1 MSPIYRTP
9 GVYIEEKDAF
19 PSSAVPVNTNIASF
33 IGYTQK
39 AKYGE
44 DSLHLKPFIID
55 SIQDFEKFFGGAPPY
70 QFVLKQVDE
79 TQSDFS
85 FSDQHY
91 AFENTLADFC
101 LYNQVR
107 MFFRNGGSRAYIT
120 SVGLYESTKRIDK
133 DELLKGLA
141 AQENEEINLLLIPEA
156 VNIDNKEDC
165 YELQQQMLLQAE
177 QQENRFAILDI
188 YDGAKDLSASVIQD
202 FRMGIGT
209 NGLSYGAAYY
219 PWLQTNITDI
229 NEISEKNI
237 LTPLPNGIDLN
248 DPTLKKKVLTA
259 IKEKINQLPTAGAIA
274 GVFALTDNQAG
285 VWKAPAN
292 VSINSVIRPLVNID
306 NDQQENLNIPLD
318 GKAVNAIR
326 SFPGRGI
333 LIWGARTL
341 DGNNMDWRYVSSKR
355 TIIMIEQTIKNA
367 MQALVFEPNNKNTW
381 VSCQSMVES
390 FLYSLWQQGAL
401 AGASPEQAYD
411 VKIGLGI
418 TMTPQDILEGY
429 MRINVLVALVRPAE
443 FIVLNFNQL
452 MPSSS

>member
-1 MSPIYRTP
+1 MSPTYRTP
-9 GVYIEEKDAF
+9 GVYIEEKDVFSHMAI
-19 PSSAVPVNTNIASF
+19 PQNTNIASF

-39 AKYGE
+39 AKHGE
-44 DSLHLKPFIID
+44 YSLHLKPIRIG
-55 SIQDFEKFFGGAPPY
+55 SIQDFEKFFGSAPTY
-70 QFVLKQVDE
+70 QFALKQVDE
-79 TQSDFS
+79 AHSDFS
-85 FSDQHY
+85 LNDQHY

-101 LYNQVR
+101 LYNHVR
-107 MFFRNGGSRAYIT
+107 MFFRNGGSDAYIT

-141 AQENEEINLLLIPEA
+141 AQKNEEINLLLIPEA

-165 YELQQQMLLQAE
+165 YDLQQQMLLQAE
-177 QQENRFAILDI
+177 QHEDRFAILDI
-188 YDGAKDLSASVIQD
+188 YDGAKDLSASVIQN
-202 FRMGIGT
+202 FRTGIGI

-237 LTPLPNGIDLN
+237 LTPLPNGIDFN

-259 IKEKINQLPTAGAIA
+259 LKEKINQLPTAGAIA
-274 GVFALTDNQAG
+274 GVFALTDEQAG

-292 VSINSVIRPLVNID
+292 VGINSVIRPLVNID
-306 NDQQENLNIPLD
+306 NDQQESLNVPLD

-326 SFPGRGI
+326 SFSGRGI

-355 TIIMIEQTIKNA
+355 TLIMIEQTIKNA
-367 MQALVFEPNNKNTW
+367 MQAFVFEPNNQNTW
-381 VSCQSMVES
+381 ANCQSMVEA

-401 AGASPEQAYD
+401 IGASSDQAYD

-429 MRINVLVALVRPAE
+429 MRMSVLVALVRPAE

-452 MPSSS
+452 MPTSS

>member
-1 MSPIYRTP
+1 
-9 GVYIEEKDAF
+9 
-19 PSSAVPVNTNIASF
+19 
-33 IGYTQK
+33 
-39 AKYGE
+39 
-44 DSLHLKPFIID
+44 
-55 SIQDFEKFFGGAPPY
+55 
-70 QFVLKQVDE
+70 
-79 TQSDFS
+79 
-85 FSDQHY
+85 
-91 AFENTLADFC
+91 
-101 LYNQVR
+101 

-259 IKEKINQLPTAGAIA
+259 LKEKINQLPTAGAIA

-367 MQALVFEPNNKNTW
+367 MQAFVFEPNNKNTW

-418 TMTPQDILEGY
+418 TMTPQDILDGY
-429 MRINVLVALVRPAE
+429 MRMSVLVALVRPAE